1 MINIVYDRSNHPLDT
16 NFLQEELIMQSDVT
30 TTEECLALAKAELN
44 VARRILAQEISNY
57 PTPIA
62 VCDCQ
67 FNYLL
72 GQRQKIASALA
83 VLEADTSELI
93 QKGH

>member
-1 MINIVYDRSNHPLDT
+1 
-16 NFLQEELIMQSDVT
+16 MQNDVT
-30 TTEECLALAKAELN
+30 TTEECLALAKAELT
-44 VARRILAQEISNY
+44 VARKILAHEISNY

-62 VCDCQ
+62 VCDCE

-83 VLEADTSELI
+83 VLEAETTELI